1 MAQQT
6 QQRNSPN
13 RPCYCSA
20 LRIQLVIIISIISLW
35 KQHING
41 FVVVRP
47 ISSSSS
53 SSSSSSKRH
62 EKKQEQLEYRNDNR
76 AEPLLVSHKIFS
88 FTRFAVAD
96 DNYSNDDDDDDDD
109 DGDDGEYIDS
119 DSLGDWRNFR
129 RSLSTTIETDD
140 DDNLIDNVDYRDES
154 SKKKNEEALKKQDKE
169 LAKEYASGA
178 WAHVT
183 STVRYNYYLSFFFTS
198 TVPLLYPPRCFPS
211 PHCLYLS
218 LVCMDCFIVIVF
230 NFLSSQKIAGSG
242 WTCCSDATGG
252 RIVSQLQSFD
262 YGFTIT
268 SNIR

>member
-35 KQHING
+35 KQNING
-41 FVVVRP
+41 FAVVP
-47 ISSSSS
+47 SISSSPSS
-53 SSSSSSKRH
+53 SRRH
-62 EKKQEQLEYRNDNR
+62 QKKQEQQEYINDNS
-76 AEPLLVSHKIFS
+76 AAPLSVSPKAFS

-183 STVRYNYYLSFFFTS
+183 STVRY
-198 TVPLLYPPRCFPS
+198 
-211 PHCLYLS
+211 
-218 LVCMDCFIVIVF
+218 
-230 NFLSSQKIAGSG
+230 
-242 WTCCSDATGG
+242 
-252 RIVSQLQSFD
+252 
-262 YGFTIT
+262 
-268 SNIR
+268 

>member
-1 MAQQT
+1 MAQRRR

-20 LRIQLVIIISIISLW
+20 LRIQIVIIISVISLW

-41 FVVVRP
+41 FAVVP
-47 ISSSSS
+47 SIS

-62 EKKQEQLEYRNDNR
+62 QRKQEQQEYVNDNN
-76 AEPLLVSHKIFS
+76 AAPLSISSKTFS
-88 FTRFAVAD
+88 FARFAVAD

-109 DGDDGEYIDS
+109 DDDGEYIDT

-129 RSLSTTIETDD
+129 RSLSTDD

-183 STVRYNYYLSFFFTS
+183 STVRYKYYLSCLSFKGS
-198 TVPLLYPPRCFPS
+198 IVPICTT
-211 PHCLYLS
+211 H
-218 LVCMDCFIVIVF
+218 
-230 NFLSSQKIAGSG
+230 
-242 WTCCSDATGG
+242 
-252 RIVSQLQSFD
+252 
-262 YGFTIT
+262 
-268 SNIR
+268 